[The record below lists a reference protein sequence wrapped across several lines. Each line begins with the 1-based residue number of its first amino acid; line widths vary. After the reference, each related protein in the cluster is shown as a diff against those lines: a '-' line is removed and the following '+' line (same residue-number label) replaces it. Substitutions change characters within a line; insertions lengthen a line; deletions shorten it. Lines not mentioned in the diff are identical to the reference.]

1 MPLTSPNLWVVAT
14 PLGNPGDLSPRARE
28 VLEAADIVLAE
39 DTRRAG
45 TLFKMTGVT
54 AKKLAS
60 FHDHN
65 EEAKAPA
72 FIEAM
77 QNGQTLALISDAGMP
92 LFSDP
97 GFRLVRLA
105 RQQGLSVSVVPGPSA
120 PLTALAASGIAPQ
133 PFTFMGFPP
142 RKKSDQEKFFGE
154 FRAVQTTLVFFERKN
169 RLAETLSIAHG
180 VLGPRELCVARELT
194 KTHEEFILSR
204 LEEHAAIPT
213 DLLGEITV
221 VIGPPESVDKPDD
234 AAILTIIAEESAHGG
249 KPRDIARRVK
259 ERVLGWSVGDIYQL
273 MQQQTE

>member
-1 MPLTSPNLWVVAT
+1 VAT

-28 VLEAADIVLAE
+28 VLEAADLVLAE

-54 AKKLAS
+54 VKKLAS

-65 EEAKAPA
+65 EEAKSPSLV
-72 FIEAM
+72 EAM
-77 QNGQTLALISDAGMP
+77 QQGQVLALVSDAGMP

-97 GFRLVRLA
+97 GYRLVRLA
-105 RQQGLSVSVVPGPSA
+105 RQEGLSVSVVPGPSA

-154 FRAVQTTLVFFERKN
+154 FRSVQTTLVFFERKN
-169 RLAETLSIAHG
+169 RLAETLAVAFG

-194 KTHEEFILSR
+194 KTHEEFILTR
-204 LEEHAAIPT
+204 LEAHASVPD

-221 VIGPPESVDKPDD
+221 VVGPPESVDKPDD
-234 AAILTIIAEESAHGG
+234 EAVLDLIREESAAGG

-259 ERVLGWSVGDIYQL
+259 DRVQGWSVGEVYQL
-273 MQQQTE
+273 MQR

>member
-1 MPLTSPNLWVVAT
+1 MPLISPNLWVVAT

-28 VLEAADIVLAE
+28 VLEAADMVLAE

-54 AKKLAS
+54 AKKLVS

-72 FIEAM
+72 FIESM
-77 QNGQTLALISDAGMP
+77 QQGHTLALVSDAGMP

-97 GFRLVRLA
+97 GYRLVRQA
-105 RQQGLSVSVVPGPSA
+105 RQAGLAVSVVPGPSA

-142 RKKSDQEKFFGE
+142 RKKSEQERFFGE
-154 FRAVQTTLVFFERKN
+154 FRSVQTTLVFFERKN
-169 RLAETLSIAHG
+169 RLRETLSHAYN
-180 VLGPRELCVARELT
+180 VLGPRELCIARELT

-204 LEEHAAIPT
+204 LEDHACVPE

-221 VIGPPESVDKPDD
+221 VIGPPERVDKPDENAVRVLID
-234 AAILTIIAEESAHGG
+234 EESEQGG

-259 ERVLGWSVGDIYQL
+259 ERVQGWSVGDIYQL
-273 MQQQTE
+273 MQQKTD

>member
-1 MPLTSPNLWVVAT
+1 MPLISPNLWVVAT

-28 VLEAADIVLAE
+28 VLEAADLVLAE

-54 AKKLAS
+54 VKKLAS

-65 EEAKAPA
+65 EEAKAPSLV
-72 FIEAM
+72 EAM
-77 QNGQTLALISDAGMP
+77 QQGQVLALVSDAGMP

-97 GFRLVRLA
+97 GYRLVRLA
-105 RQQGLSVSVVPGPSA
+105 RQEGLAVSVVPGPSA

-169 RLAETLSIAHG
+169 RLAETLTVAHA

-194 KTHEEFILSR
+194 KTHEEFILTR
-204 LEEHAAIPT
+204 LEEHASVPD

-221 VIGPPESVDKPDD
+221 VIGPPESVDKPDEN
-234 AAILTIIAEESAHGG
+234 AVLALVREESAAGG

-259 ERVLGWSVGDIYQL
+259 DRVQGWSVGEIYQL
-273 MQQQTE
+273 MQR

>member
-1 MPLTSPNLWVVAT
+1 MPLISPNLWVVAT
-14 PLGNPGDLSPRARE
+14 PLGNPGDLSPRACE
-28 VLEAADIVLAE
+28 VLEAADLVLAE

-54 AKKLAS
+54 VKKLAS

-65 EEAKAPA
+65 EEAKSPSLV
-72 FIEAM
+72 EAM
-77 QNGQTLALISDAGMP
+77 QQGQVLALVSDAGMP

-97 GFRLVRLA
+97 GYRLVRLA
-105 RQQGLSVSVVPGPSA
+105 RQEGLSVSVVPGPSA

-154 FRAVQTTLVFFERKN
+154 FRSVQTTLVFFERKN
-169 RLAETLSIAHG
+169 RLAETLAVAFG

-194 KTHEEFILSR
+194 KTHEEFILTR
-204 LEEHAAIPT
+204 LEAHATVPD

-221 VIGPPESVDKPDD
+221 VVGPPESVDKPDD
-234 AAILTIIAEESAHGG
+234 EAVLDLIREESAAGG

-259 ERVLGWSVGDIYQL
+259 DRVLGWSVGEIYQL
-273 MQQQTE
+273 MQR

>member
-1 MPLTSPNLWVVAT
+1 MPLISPNLWVVAT

-28 VLEAADIVLAE
+28 VLEAADLVLAE

-54 AKKLAS
+54 VKKLAS

-65 EEAKAPA
+65 EEAKSPSLV
-72 FIEAM
+72 EAM
-77 QNGQTLALISDAGMP
+77 QQGQVLALVSDAGMP

-97 GFRLVRLA
+97 GYRLVRLA
-105 RQQGLSVSVVPGPSA
+105 RQEGLSVSVVPGPSA

-154 FRAVQTTLVFFERKN
+154 FRSVQTTLVFFERKN
-169 RLAETLSIAHG
+169 RLAETLAVAFG

-194 KTHEEFILSR
+194 KTHEEFILTR
-204 LEEHAAIPT
+204 LEAHATVPD

-221 VIGPPESVDKPDD
+221 VVGPPESVDKPGDEAVLD
-234 AAILTIIAEESAHGG
+234 LIREESAAGG

-259 ERVLGWSVGDIYQL
+259 DRVLGWSVGEIYQL
-273 MQQQTE
+273 MQR

>member
-1 MPLTSPNLWVVAT
+1 MPLISPNLWVVAT

-28 VLEAADIVLAE
+28 VLEAADLVLAE

-54 AKKLAS
+54 VKKLVS

-65 EEAKAPA
+65 EEAKSPSLV
-72 FIEAM
+72 EAM
-77 QNGQTLALISDAGMP
+77 QQGQVLALVSDAGMP

-97 GFRLVRLA
+97 GYRLVRLA
-105 RQQGLSVSVVPGPSA
+105 RQEGLSVSVVPGPSA

-154 FRAVQTTLVFFERKN
+154 FRSVQTTLVFFERKN
-169 RLAETLSIAHG
+169 RLAETLAVAFG

-194 KTHEEFILSR
+194 KTHEEFILTR
-204 LEEHAAIPT
+204 LEAHASVPD

-221 VIGPPESVDKPDD
+221 VVGPPESVDKPDD
-234 AAILTIIAEESAHGG
+234 EAVLDLIREESAAGG

-259 ERVLGWSVGDIYQL
+259 DRVQGWSVGEVYQL
-273 MQQQTE
+273 MQR

>member
-1 MPLTSPNLWVVAT
+1 MPLISPNLWVVAT

-28 VLEAADIVLAE
+28 VLEAADLVLAE

-54 AKKLAS
+54 VKKLAS

-65 EEAKAPA
+65 EEAKSPSLV
-72 FIEAM
+72 EAM
-77 QNGQTLALISDAGMP
+77 QQGQVLALVSDAGMP

-97 GFRLVRLA
+97 GYRLVRLA
-105 RQQGLSVSVVPGPSA
+105 RQEGLSVSVVPGPSA

-154 FRAVQTTLVFFERKN
+154 FRSVQTTLVFFERKN
-169 RLAETLSIAHG
+169 RLAETLAAAFG

-194 KTHEEFILSR
+194 KTHEEFILTR
-204 LEEHAAIPT
+204 LEAHATVPD

-221 VIGPPESVDKPDD
+221 VVGPPESVDKPDD
-234 AAILTIIAEESAHGG
+234 EAVLDLIREESAAGG

-259 ERVLGWSVGDIYQL
+259 DRVLGWSVGEIYQL
-273 MQQQTE
+273 MQR

>member
-1 MPLTSPNLWVVAT
+1 MPLISPNLWVVAT

-28 VLEAADIVLAE
+28 VLEAADLVLAE

-54 AKKLAS
+54 VKKLAS

-65 EEAKAPA
+65 EEAKSPSLV
-72 FIEAM
+72 EAM
-77 QNGQTLALISDAGMP
+77 QQGQVLALVSDAGMP

-97 GFRLVRLA
+97 GYRLVRLA
-105 RQQGLSVSVVPGPSA
+105 RQEGLSVSVVPGPSA

-154 FRAVQTTLVFFERKN
+154 FRSVQTTLVFFERKN
-169 RLAETLSIAHG
+169 RLAETLAVAFG

-194 KTHEEFILSR
+194 KTHEEFILTR
-204 LEEHAAIPT
+204 LEAHASVPD

-221 VIGPPESVDKPDD
+221 VVGPPESVDKPDD
-234 AAILTIIAEESAHGG
+234 KAVLDLIREESAAGG

-259 ERVLGWSVGDIYQL
+259 DRVQGWSVGEVYQL
-273 MQQQTE
+273 MQR

>member
-1 MPLTSPNLWVVAT
+1 MPLISPNLWVVAT

-28 VLEAADIVLAE
+28 VLEAADLVLAE

-54 AKKLAS
+54 VKKLAS

-65 EEAKAPA
+65 EEAKSPSLV
-72 FIEAM
+72 EAM
-77 QNGQTLALISDAGMP
+77 QQGQVLALVSDAGMP

-97 GFRLVRLA
+97 GYRLVRLA
-105 RQQGLSVSVVPGPSA
+105 RQEGLSVSVVPGPSA

-154 FRAVQTTLVFFERKN
+154 FRSVQTTLVFFERKN
-169 RLAETLSIAHG
+169 RLAETLAVAFG

-194 KTHEEFILSR
+194 KTHEEFILTR
-204 LEEHAAIPT
+204 LEAHASVPD

-221 VIGPPESVDKPDD
+221 VVGPPESVDKPDD
-234 AAILTIIAEESAHGG
+234 EAVLDLIREESAAGG

-259 ERVLGWSVGDIYQL
+259 DRVQGWSVGEVYQL
-273 MQQQTE
+273 MQR

>member
-1 MPLTSPNLWVVAT
+1 MPLISPNLWVVAT

-28 VLEAADIVLAE
+28 VLESADLVLAE

-54 AKKLAS
+54 VKKLAS

-65 EEAKAPA
+65 EEAKAPSLV
-72 FIEAM
+72 EAM
-77 QNGQTLALISDAGMP
+77 QQGQILALVSDAGMP

-97 GFRLVRLA
+97 GYRLVRLA
-105 RQQGLSVSVVPGPSA
+105 RQEGLSVSVVPGPSA

-133 PFTFMGFPP
+133 PLTFMGFPP
-142 RKKSDQEKFFGE
+142 RKKSEQEKFFGE
-154 FRAVQTTLVFFERKN
+154 FRSVQTTLVFFERKN
-169 RLAETLSIAHG
+169 RLAETLAVAFG

-194 KTHEEFILSR
+194 KTHEEFILTR
-204 LEEHAAIPT
+204 LEEHAAVPG

-221 VIGPPESVDKPDD
+221 VVGPPESVDKPDEK
-234 AAILTIIAEESAHGG
+234 AVLELVREESAAGG

-259 ERVLGWSVGDIYQL
+259 DRVQGWNVGEIYQL
-273 MQQQTE
+273 MQR